1 MEKLRLKLGDDMFET
16 CDCFD
21 LASIAN
27 DVMTSLWEFRGLS
40 VKNLGRLY
48 FFLCTKNHPKQGSYP
63 AIPD

>member
-27 DVMTSLWEFRGLS
+27 DVMTSLWEFRRVS
-40 VKNLGRLY
+40 VKNLGQL
-48 FFLCTKNHPKQGSYP
+48 
-63 AIPD
+63 